1 MIEAKFVKE
10 YGDSKIQIHETEILE
25 AEARL
30 AFSLLER
37 WGMVAACPDGEDS
50 AGRSKLRLSETNELI
65 DRAFDVARLA
75 FDRARNTGLI
85 YNCGPLPELDNEE
98 K

>member
-1 MIEAKFVKE
+1 MIETRFVTE
-10 YGDSKIQIHETEILE
+10 YGKSTVIVHDTEMIE

-50 AGRSKLRLSETNELI
+50 AGRAKLRLSEPSELV
-65 DRAFDVARLA
+65 DRAFEVANLA
-75 FDRARNTGLI
+75 FNRARNDQLI
-85 YNCGPLPELDNEE
+85 HNCGPLPEPEAKD
-98 K
+98 